1 MLSGLECELPEGRGD
16 VCLPSPLAVCCL
28 LHYASVFIPHDATT
42 SVNGLSMVDE
52 SPQGRKHE
60 HPYRTV
66 MHRNLQSSHWLSLT
80 ICPVSSVVCFLSPRR
95 QGFPQTLV
103 PLAFQTLPSV
113 WSTGVLSTA
122 AAKCQMLGICQGRRL
137 IKLTELELGRLNSQ
151 MQGHSAGPG
160 APLRLWRR
168 GGQDCVLGDSDISA
182 VSCWAVSP
190 SPELHGWQKGFLQ
203 SREFPVL
210 IMVKDSGDRN
220 VTLALHSR
228 ALSAAGGV

>member
-42 SVNGLSMVDE
+42 SVNGLSMVEE

-80 ICPVSSVVCFLSPRR
+80 ICPVSSIVCFLSPRR

-103 PLAFQTLPSV
+103 PLAFQTLPSM

-151 MQGHSAGPG
+151 MQGHSVFGHSRNSPG
-160 APLRLWRR
+160 
-168 GGQDCVLGDSDISA
+168 VLGQEPLSDFGEEEA
-182 VSCWAVSP
+182 RTVS
-190 SPELHGWQKGFLQ
+190 
-203 SREFPVL
+203 
-210 IMVKDSGDRN
+210 SGIL
-220 VTLALHSR
+220 TSLLCPAGHS
-228 ALSAAGGV
+228 LPIP